1 MPEIDQVRRLVTI
14 LFTDLSNSTGIAA
27 GLEPEQYADL
37 LEQLRAV
44 TERVIP
50 AHGGSVIR
58 LDGDGVLAVFGY
70 PEPFEDAGRRATEAA
85 LDLHAAMTSLDAAF
99 AAPDQPLRLHSG
111 IHAGLVLVRS
121 GDVVRGKYEILGD
134 ATNTAAR
141 ICDAALPGEILVSGE
156 TLGSDRQFFVTGPA
170 QAVAVAGHR
179 AKVPAWTVT
188 GRADTPNRFSAR
200 TRQGLTRYAGRI
212 AEKGAFLD
220 WLDDPGQTPRVLKV
234 HGPPGIGKSR
244 FASEAADLAKTRGW
258 DIVRGYCEAYLS
270 AQPLQPF
277 RHVIGALLGPL
288 PAAAMPATDYA
299 ATIGRVAAAR
309 SLLLILD
316 DWQWADDASRDLLAE
331 LAALPNNL
339 ELKIMLLTREAESEL
354 VLAGEAQA
362 LPLPPLGRDEALTTI
377 EQLLHIPDPFV
388 IDRIKQAAGGSP
400 LLIEELCHAFAGEA
414 AMLTADPRGAWFDL
428 AVQARFA
435 KLGASEAALLRTAAV
450 IGHFIPAWLL
460 GAAASVAAEPAA
472 LEALQAAD
480 FLFPGDTTE
489 TLRFKHGLTRDAIYA
504 GIGLADR
511 KRLHRCVLEALEARA
526 AAQGKAGVLDALAY
540 HSAAANLPAKALPYG
555 IEAGDAALA
564 SGALDRAQGHYL
576 ACFDLVAA
584 MPDGPAKRDWA
595 WALLN
600 KYGLACIVDPAP
612 DQLIVLDRMRALL
625 DRLGTAHDQLRSAY
639 WLGLV
644 TYGIGL
650 GKNSVQHL
658 QAARA
663 IAESGGTQRDK
674 DLIRIKLA
682 HSLFASGRYA
692 EAEVLFERQLPQ
704 LGTAHGRNDLEI
716 AAYAHACYGFMQSD
730 QGDFAR
736 AGQLFSQSEVILAD
750 PDNAMNA
757 SILLYR
763 AAALVLQGEWDR
775 AIAETEAVLSVS
787 QRSRT
792 RMQSRTCRAQA
803 AFARWQLARDLDAV
817 TALERAASLFL
828 APGVSRQRAS
838 MVFGWVV
845 QVMAETHDKAK
856 ARRYMGGLI
865 KCIRTGGDRLGEA
878 LAWRALARLAQA
890 EGDSA
895 RADRYLR
902 FARHSAAVRQSRREI
917 AQNQLCEGEL
927 LLARGHAALAKR
939 LLAQAADEFAAMG
952 MPFFRDRAASLPSR

>member
-1 MPEIDQVRRLVTI
+1 MAELDQVRRLVTI

-37 LEQLRAV
+37 LEQLRSV
-44 TERVIP
+44 VERVIP

-85 LDLHAAMTSLDAAF
+85 LDLHAAMTTLDAAF

-141 ICDAALPGEILVSGE
+141 ICDAAPPGEILVSEE

-179 AKVPAWTVT
+179 AKVLAWSVT

-200 TRQGLTRYAGRI
+200 TRQGLTRYAGRA

-220 WLDDPGQTPRVLKV
+220 WLDDPAQTPRVLKV

-258 DIVRGYCEAYLS
+258 DAARGYCEAYLS

-277 RHVIGALLGPL
+277 RHVISALLGPL
-288 PAAAMPATDYA
+288 PAAAAVPASEYA
-299 ATIGRVAAAR
+299 ATIGRVAAER

-331 LAALPNNL
+331 LAALPSSL
-339 ELKIMLLTREAESEL
+339 ELKVMLLSREAEPDL
-354 VLAGEAQA
+354 VLTGEAQA
-362 LPLPPLGRDEALTTI
+362 LPLPPLGRDEALATI
-377 EQLLHIPDPFV
+377 EQLLRIPDPFV

-414 AMLTADPRGAWFDL
+414 ATPTADPRGAWFDL

-435 KLGASEAALLRTAAV
+435 RLGATEAALLRTAAV

-460 GAAASVAAEPAA
+460 GAAGSAAEEPAV

-480 FLFPGDTTE
+480 FLFPGDTSG

-504 GIGLADR
+504 GIGLAER
-511 KRLHRCVLEALEARA
+511 KRLHGCVLDVLEARA
-526 AAQGKAGVLDALAY
+526 AAQGQAGVLDALAY

-576 ACFDLVAA
+576 ACFELVAA
-584 MPDGPAKRDWA
+584 MPAGQQKRDWA

-612 DQLIVLDRMRALL
+612 DQLVVLDRVRALL
-625 DRLGTAHDQLRSAY
+625 EQHGSAREQLRCAY
-639 WLGLV
+639 WLGSV

-650 GKNSVQHL
+650 GKSSVKYL
-658 QAARA
+658 QTALT
-663 IAESGGTQRDK
+663 IAEADGTARDI

-682 HSLFASGRYA
+682 HSLFASGSYA

-704 LGTAHGRNDLEI
+704 LGTAPGRNDPEI
-716 AAYAHACYGFMQSD
+716 SAYAHASYGFMQSD
-730 QGDFAR
+730 QGDFTR
-736 AGQLFSQSEVILAD
+736 AERLFGESEAILAD

-763 AAALVLQGEWDR
+763 TAALVSQGEWDR
-775 AIAETEAVLSVS
+775 AIAMSEKVLSVS

-792 RMQSRTCRAQA
+792 RMQNRTCRAQA
-803 AFARWQLARDLDAV
+803 AFARWQLARDPIAV

-845 QVMAETHDKAK
+845 QVSAETHDQAK
-856 ARRYMGGLI
+856 ARRYMGEVI

-890 EGDSA
+890 EGDAA
-895 RADRYLR
+895 RADRYLG
-902 FARHSAAVRQSRREI
+902 FARRSATIRQSRREM
-917 AQNQLCEGEL
+917 AQNQLCQGEL
-927 LLARGHAALAKR
+927 LLARGQAALAKPMF
-939 LLAQAADEFAAMG
+939 AGAADEFAAMG
-952 MPFFRDRAASLPSR
+952 MPFFKDRAARA